1 MELDFLKKKKKNM
14 LVLRTAHFQPSDSF
28 KPVKGF
34 RLQKTPFQD
43 VK

>member
-1 MELDFLKKKKKNM
+1 M

-43 VK
+43 AK